1 VSAHPA
7 SITRAVKTTTAHPT
21 AVLAII
27 CVSYFMVILDN
38 SIIFTALPSIRT
50 SMDLSDTGLAWVQ
63 DAYTLVFGGL
73 ILLGARSGDLLGRR
87 RMFITALVLFATASF
102 LVGAAPTGWLLIA
115 ARALQGIGA
124 AILAP
129 TSLAL
134 VTANFEGHERSRA
147 VATYAATAGIGA
159 SAGLVVGGALADW
172 ISWRAGFFLNV
183 PIAVAM
189 ILAGHRFLS
198 ETPRQNGRFDLPGAL
213 AATAGMGSVV
223 FAIISAA
230 DVGWTAP
237 RTVIGLVL
245 GAALL
250 LVLVFNEA
258 RAEQPIMPLRLF
270 ASLERSSAY
279 AIRLLY
285 LGAMIGF
292 FYFTT
297 QFFQDVLG
305 WSPLQAGL
313 GFLPM
318 TAVNFAVALRVP
330 ALGRRFGNQALLIT
344 GVLSTLA
351 GMAWLSRLTPDSTY
365 LLGAVLPLVLIGVGQ
380 GLAFAPLTTFGI
392 TGVRGPDAGAA
403 SGLLNTAHQLGS
415 ALGLSILVTIA
426 AATPGDDPQARA
438 TQVGNALTGGSV
450 LLAGALII
458 TVLLALR
465 TRHGNAGTRAIRGSD
480 AAPTAQHP
488 ESGTESR
495 TLGADA
501 H

>member
-1 VSAHPA
+1 VTRRPSAHPT
-7 SITRAVKTTTAHPT
+7 S
-21 AVLAII
+21 VLAII

-50 SMDLSDTGLAWVQ
+50 GLELSDTGLAWVQ

-87 RMFITALVLFATASF
+87 RMFIVSLVLFAFASF
-102 LVGAAPTGWLLIA
+102 LVGAAPTGWLLIG
-115 ARALQGIGA
+115 ARALQGVGA

-134 VTANFEGHERSRA
+134 VTANFEGRERSRA
-147 VATYAATAGIGA
+147 IAAYAATAGIGA

-189 ILAGHRFLS
+189 IFATRRYLS
-198 ETPRQNGRFDLPGAL
+198 ETPRQSGRFDLLGAL
-213 AATAGMGSVV
+213 TATAGMGSIV

-230 DVGWTAP
+230 DVGWTAA
-237 RTVIGLVL
+237 RTVLGLLL

-250 LVLVFNEA
+250 VVLVLNEA

-279 AIRLLY
+279 AIRMLY

-330 ALGRRFGNQALLIT
+330 ALARRFGNQALLAA
-344 GVLSTLA
+344 GVLVTLL
-351 GMAWLSRLTPDSTY
+351 GMAWLSRITAESTY
-365 LLGAVLPLVLIGVGQ
+365 VLGVALPLVLVGIGQ

-392 TGVRGPDAGAA
+392 TGVRTQDAGAA
-403 SGLLNTAHQLGS
+403 SGLLNTAHQLGM
-415 ALGLSILVTIA
+415 ALGLSILDTIA

-438 TQVGNALTGGSV
+438 TQVGDALTGASA
-450 LLAGALII
+450 LLAAALIVVV
-458 TVLLALR
+458 TLLVSVRRRGVR
-465 TRHGNAGTRAIRGSD
+465 TDLLPHSPHGGTTRPENAPETDHEPHPAQTGS
-480 AAPTAQHP
+480 H
-488 ESGTESR
+488 
-495 TLGADA
+495 
-501 H
+501 

>member
-1 VSAHPA
+1 MTTRPPSA
-7 SITRAVKTTTAHPT
+7 TRAVKAATAHPT
-21 AVLAII
+21 AVLVII

-50 SMDLSDTGLAWVQ
+50 GMNLSDTGLAWVQ

-102 LVGAAPTGWLLIA
+102 LVGAAPTGWLLIT

-147 VATYAATAGIGA
+147 VAAYAATAGIGA

-189 ILAGHRFLS
+189 ILAARRFLS
-198 ETPRQNGRFDLPGAL
+198 ETPRQDGRFDVLGAL
-213 AATAGMGSVV
+213 TATAGMGSIV
-223 FAIISAA
+223 FAVISAA
-230 DVGWTAP
+230 DAGWTAA
-237 RTVIGLVL
+237 RTVIGLLL

-250 LVLVFNEA
+250 VVLVRNEA
-258 RAEQPIMPLRLF
+258 PLR
-270 ASLERSSAY
+270 
-279 AIRLLY
+279 
-285 LGAMIGF
+285 
-292 FYFTT
+292 
-297 QFFQDVLG
+297 
-305 WSPLQAGL
+305 AGL

-330 ALGRRFGNQALLIT
+330 GLSRRFGNPALLIT
-344 GVLSTLA
+344 GVLATLA
-351 GMAWLSRLTPDSTY
+351 GMAGLSRLSPDSTY
-365 LLGAVLPLVLIGVGQ
+365 ALGIALPLVLIGVGQ

-403 SGLLNTAHQLGS
+403 SGLVNTAHQLGM
-415 ALGLSILVTIA
+415 ALGLSVLVTIA
-426 AATPGDDPQARA
+426 AATPGDGSGARA
-438 TQVGNALTGGSV
+438 TQVSNALTGASV

-458 TVLLALR
+458 TVLLALSTRRRGETEPDRPDAGR
-465 TRHGNAGTRAIRGSD
+465 TGHGPCETLTPLWVHGVRG
-480 AAPTAQHP
+480 
-488 ESGTESR
+488 
-495 TLGADA
+495 
-501 H
+501 